1 MVLTNKEG
9 VPKSLPMDAPQ
20 DNATTTHFGF
30 TEVPLAAKQA
40 LVDDV
45 FHSVAN
51 RYDLMNDLM
60 SGGLHR
66 AWKDALVAAVNPPKD
81 RTRGGPGADSNDA
94 GGARRFSALD
104 LAGGT
109 GDVAFRLIRAGGSAT
124 QVTVVD
130 INADMLA
137 VGRDRAAARSLAG
150 ISFVEGNA
158 EALPFPDRS
167 FDAVTIAFGI
177 RNVPRI
183 AAALAEARRVLA
195 IGGRFLC
202 LEFSTV
208 DVPGLDRIYDLY
220 SFNVI
225 PTLGRM
231 VTGDAEAYRYLVES
245 IRRFPPPESFAGMM
259 RAAGF
264 ARVSFQPMTGGIVA
278 LHSGWRL

>member
-1 MVLTNKEG
+1 MARNA
-9 VPKSLPMDAPQ
+9 PDA
-20 DNATTTHFGF
+20 DFGSRR
-30 TEVPLAAKQA
+30 VPLADKQA

-45 FHSVAN
+45 FHSVAR

-66 AWKDALVAAVNPPKD
+66 AWKAALVTAVNPP
-81 RTRGGPGADSNDA
+81 RGDSA
-94 GGARRFSALD
+94 FKLLD

-109 GDVAFRLIRAGGSAT
+109 GDVAFRVADAGGPGT
-124 QVTVVD
+124 QVTVAD
-130 INADMLA
+130 INAEMLA
-137 VGRDRAAARSLAG
+137 VGRERAAKSKRNITFIEA
-150 ISFVEGNA
+150 NA
-158 EALPFPDRS
+158 EKLPLPDQS

-183 AAALAEARRVLA
+183 DVALKEAHRVLK

-202 LEFSTV
+202 LEFSSV
-208 DVPGLDRIYDLY
+208 DMPGFDRLYDLY

-225 PTLGRM
+225 PAVGRA

-245 IRRFPPPESFAGMM
+245 IRKFPKPSAFAEMM
-259 RAAGF
+259 RAAGLR
-264 ARVSFQPMTGGIVA
+264 RVAFTPLTGGVVA

>member
-1 MVLTNKEG
+1 MMAKAKE
-9 VPKSLPMDAPQ
+9 KQAD
-20 DNATTTHFGF
+20 FGF
-30 TEVPLAAKQA
+30 RQVPLGDKQA

-45 FHSVAN
+45 FHSVAR

-66 AWKDALVAAVNPPKD
+66 AWKTALVTAVNPPK
-81 RTRGGPGADSNDA
+81 RKSPFAL
-94 GGARRFSALD
+94 LD

-109 GDVAFRLIRAGGSAT
+109 GDVAFRVADAGGPGT
-124 QVTVVD
+124 HVTVAD
-130 INADMLA
+130 INTDMLQ
-137 VGRDRAAARSLAG
+137 VGRERAAKSG
-150 ISFVEGNA
+150 HTVEFIEANA

-177 RNVPRI
+177 RNVPRVDV
-183 AAALAEARRVLA
+183 ALGEIHRVLK

-202 LEFSTV
+202 LEFSSV
-208 DVPGLDRIYDLY
+208 DVPGLDRLYDLY

-225 PTLGRM
+225 PAVGRA

-245 IRRFPPPESFAGMM
+245 IRRFPRPEKFADMI
-259 RAAGF
+259 RAVGF
-264 ARVSFQPMTGGIVA
+264 RRASFQPMTGGVVA

>member
-1 MVLTNKEG
+1 MAKAKE
-9 VPKSLPMDAPQ
+9 KQAD
-20 DNATTTHFGF
+20 FGF
-30 TEVPLAAKQA
+30 RRVPLTDKQA

-45 FHSVAN
+45 FHSVAR

-66 AWKDALVAAVNPPKD
+66 AWKTALVTAVNPPRKG
-81 RTRGGPGADSNDA
+81 RPGRLNEKADTPF
-94 GGARRFSALD
+94 GLLD

-109 GDVAFRLIRAGGSAT
+109 GDVAFRVVDAGGPGT
-124 QVTVVD
+124 HVTVAD
-130 INADMLA
+130 INADMLQ
-137 VGRDRAAARSLAG
+137 VGRERAAKSG
-150 ISFVEGNA
+150 HKIEFIESNA

-183 AAALAEARRVLA
+183 DVALGEIHRVLK

-202 LEFSTV
+202 LEFSSV
-208 DVPGLDRIYDLY
+208 DVPGLDRLYDLY

-225 PTLGRM
+225 PAVGRA

-245 IRRFPPPESFAGMM
+245 IRKFPRPDKFADMIC
-259 RAAGF
+259 AAGF
-264 ARVSFQPMTGGIVA
+264 RLASFQPMTGGVVA

>member
-1 MVLTNKEG
+1 MVLSTKDFRMARN
-9 VPKSLPMDAPQ
+9 AP
-20 DNATTTHFGF
+20 DTDFGYRR
-30 TEVPLAAKQA
+30 VPLSDKQA

-45 FHSVAN
+45 FHSVAR

-66 AWKDALVAAVNPPKD
+66 AWKEALVTAVNPPRPKG
-81 RTRGGPGADSNDA
+81 RPGRLDERDQPFAL
-94 GGARRFSALD
+94 LD

-109 GDVAFRLIRAGGSAT
+109 GDVAFRVADAGGPGT
-124 QVTVVD
+124 RITVAD
-130 INADMLA
+130 INAEMLA
-137 VGRDRAAARSLAG
+137 VGRERAAKAKRHVTFIEA
-150 ISFVEGNA
+150 NA
-158 EALPFPDRS
+158 EALPLPDRS

-183 AAALAEARRVLA
+183 EVALAEAHRVLK

-202 LEFSTV
+202 LEFSSV
-208 DVPGLDRIYDLY
+208 DVPGLDRLYELY

-225 PTLGRM
+225 PAVGRA

-245 IRRFPPPESFAGMM
+245 IRKFPRPEKFAEMM
-259 RAAGF
+259 RGAGF
-264 ARVSFQPMTGGIVA
+264 RRVAFQPMTGGVVA

>member
-1 MVLTNKEG
+1 MMPKAKE
-9 VPKSLPMDAPQ
+9 KQAD
-20 DNATTTHFGF
+20 FGF
-30 TEVPLAAKQA
+30 RRVPLGDKQT

-45 FHSVAN
+45 FYSVAR

-66 AWKDALVAAVNPPKD
+66 AWKAALVTAVNPP
-81 RTRGGPGADSNDA
+81 RGDSA
-94 GGARRFSALD
+94 FKLLD

-109 GDVAFRLIRAGGSAT
+109 GDVAFRVADAGGPGT
-124 QVTVVD
+124 QVTVAD
-130 INADMLA
+130 INAEMLA
-137 VGRDRAAARSLAG
+137 VGRERAAKSKRNIEFIEA
-150 ISFVEGNA
+150 NA
-158 EALPFPDRS
+158 EKLPLPDKS

-183 AAALAEARRVLA
+183 DVALAETHRVLK

-202 LEFSTV
+202 LEFSSV
-208 DVPGLDRIYDLY
+208 DVPGLDRLYDLY

-225 PTLGRM
+225 PAVGRA

-245 IRRFPPPESFAGMM
+245 IRKFPRPEKFAEMI

-264 ARVSFQPMTGGIVA
+264 RRVSFEAMTGGVVA